1 MKTWVRKSLK
11 VGILSAGF
19 LLIGGAAANAAST
32 ADNFG
37 VLGGNQVQAPIQAP
51 ISVTGNAIGL
61 LGSASATSH
70 GGASGTAGGAAAAG
84 STSDNF
90 GIGSGNQ
97 AGVSLLAPVSVAGNA
112 IGGLGSATAT
122 ATGSGAGSAM
132 LSPNA
137 TGTSSGNFGILG
149 GNQVHAPVQVPIS
162 ITGNSIGLLGTAS
175 AASHGANGAT
185 AGGGAGAGA
194 AGGTSDNFGIGSGN
208 QVIPVLLIPIEV
220 CGDGIAVLGT
230 GDGTGT
236 GNGGYGTGTGTGGY
250 TTGTGAGTM
259 TGASTLTNLAGGGG
273 AANVAGG

>member
-51 ISVTGNAIGL
+51 ISVT
-61 LGSASATSH
+61 
-70 GGASGTAGGAAAAG
+70 
-84 STSDNF
+84 
-90 GIGSGNQ
+90 
-97 AGVSLLAPVSVAGNA
+97 GNA

-220 CGDGIAVLGT
+220 CGNGIAVLGT
-230 GDGTGT
+230 GDAACGAGAGNAGYGTGT
-236 GNGGYGTGTGTGGY
+236 GNGGYGTGTGTGTGGYGYGTGTGTGGYGTGTGTGGYGTGTGTGGY
-250 TTGTGAGTM
+250 TTG
-259 TGASTLTNLAGGGG
+259 
-273 AANVAGG
+273 